1 MTSPSS
7 MLCLLL
13 ILYDYK
19 HLLPSSI
26 FSISHSA
33 LHAFSILEEKK
44 DKSFPKERYLPL
56 SLFLLVKDKAGT
68 DADEAVKMRREL
80 AHNLRFTD
88 SYAVARESYILD

>member
-1 MTSPSS
+1 
-7 MLCLLL
+7 MLSQFL
-13 ILYDYK
+13 K
-19 HLLPSSI
+19 R
-26 FSISHSA
+26 
-33 LHAFSILEEKK
+33 KK

-68 DADEAVKMRREL
+68 DADEDVKMRREL